1 MTFTLNRAARALL
14 LLAVLA
20 ITAAVYY
27 PGLYGG
33 YVFDDFPNLVD
44 NPQVQIHALNAAS
57 LKAAIFSSHAGM
69 LRRPLSM
76 LSFALNYYFFGPQPF
91 SFKLVNLIIHL
102 LNGVGL
108 FILGYQLLGAYRRI
122 RQPALP
128 ENAVYWMALAAGAA
142 WLLHPLNLTGVL
154 YVVQRMT
161 SLATLFMIAG
171 LCFYVWGRMRL
182 WEQKRGLHLLV
193 IGLLGFGAL
202 SLFSK
207 ETGALLPLY
216 MFVIELTV
224 FRFRDSAGRL
234 DKKIVWFFLLGM
246 VLPLIGCLIW
256 VIDDPRR
263 FLGGYAIRN
272 FTMTERLL
280 TEARVVMLYLKWTLF
295 PSLNQ
300 LGLYHDDIPIS
311 HGLFSPPG
319 TLFAVIVIAV
329 LTLSGFLLLKPSP
342 WLGFG
347 LLWFLV
353 SQALESTFLPL
364 EIAFEH
370 RNYLGDYG
378 ILLAMCYLLLH
389 PAHYQKILPLR
400 RAAVLI
406 FIALLGTLTYQRS
419 MHWSNNV
426 SQALYE
432 ALHHPYSPRSVYSA
446 GRELANLALRGKRQY
461 VKPAYDYLERASRLD
476 KIDILPEAALV
487 IYSAK
492 LGKPTEPAWL
502 AAMKRKLRQYPLAAS
517 SITSLKQLELCQQ
530 DNKCKLSDQEMISLF
545 ASAMKN
551 PKLALTAQQHAD
563 ILTLYGSFLINKLH
577 DYETGKRLFE
587 AAVRT
592 SPQQMQYR
600 INLIKL
606 LLVMREYP
614 EARTQLTALQAVNTL
629 GQFPEQIR
637 KFEQALDKAS
647 TGPAKSH

>member
-1 MTFTLNRAARALL
+1 MTFTLNRATRALL
-14 LLAVLA
+14 L
-20 ITAAVYY
+20 ITALALTAVVYY
-27 PGLYGG
+27 PGLHGG

-57 LKAAIFSSHAGM
+57 LKGAIFSSHAGI
-69 LRRPLSM
+69 LHRPLSM
-76 LSFALNYYFFGPQPF
+76 MSFALNYYFFGQQPF

-108 FILGYQLLGAYRRI
+108 FILGYQLLSAYRRI

-193 IGLLGFGAL
+193 IGLLAFGAL
-202 SLFSK
+202 SLLSK

-216 MFVIELTV
+216 MFVIELAV

-234 DKKIVWFFLLGM
+234 DKKIVGFFLLGM

-256 VIDDPRR
+256 LLADPQR
-263 FLGGYAIRN
+263 FLGGYAMRN

-300 LGLYHDDIPIS
+300 LGLYHDDIVIS
-311 HGLFSPPG
+311 HGLFNPIG
-319 TLFAVIVIAV
+319 TLFAVIGIVV

-347 LLWFLV
+347 ILWFLV
-353 SQALESTFLPL
+353 SQVLESTFLPL

-378 ILLAMCYLLLH
+378 ILLAICYLLLN
-389 PAHYQKILPLR
+389 PVHYQKILPLR
-400 RAAVLI
+400 RAGVVV

-419 MHWSNNV
+419 VHWSNNV

-446 GRELANLALRGKRQY
+446 GREMANMALSGKRQY
-461 VKPAYDYLERASRLD
+461 VKPAYDYLQRAGQLD
-476 KIDILPEAALV
+476 KTDILPEAAQV

-492 LGKPTEPAWL
+492 LGKPIDPAWL
-502 AAMKRKLRQYPLAAS
+502 AAMKRTLEQRPLTPS
-517 SITSLKQLELCQQ
+517 SVTSLKQ
-530 DNKCKLSDQEMISLF
+530 
-545 ASAMKN
+545 
-551 PKLALTAQQHAD
+551 
-563 ILTLYGSFLINKLH
+563 
-577 DYETGKRLFE
+577 
-587 AAVRT
+587 
-592 SPQQMQYR
+592 
-600 INLIKL
+600 
-606 LLVMREYP
+606 
-614 EARTQLTALQAVNTL
+614 
-629 GQFPEQIR
+629 
-637 KFEQALDKAS
+637 
-647 TGPAKSH
+647 